1 MPEPKTRPTAED
13 PRDFLARIPDENR
26 RKDCLRILELMRK
39 ASGAKAVMWGP
50 AIIGFGRY
58 EMSYADGHTADWP
71 IIGFSPRK
79 NDLTLYIM
87 RGFDGCDDL
96 LSRLGKHKT
105 SKACLYIKRL
115 SDVDESVLKEL
126 IDEGVR
132 AMADARADKKC

>member
-1 MPEPKTRPTAED
+1 MPEPKTRPTDEN
-13 PRDFLARIPDENR
+13 PLDFLAKLPDENR
-26 RKDCLRILELMRK
+26 RTDCLRLLEMMRK

-50 AIIGFGRY
+50 AIVGFGSY
-58 EMSYADGHTADWP
+58 ELTYADGHTADWP

-96 LSRLGKHKT
+96 FSRLGKHKT

-126 IDEGVR
+126 ITEGVR
-132 AMADARADKKC
+132 AMAERRTDMKG

>member
-1 MPEPKTRPTAED
+1 MPEPKTRPTNED

-26 RKDCLRILELMRK
+26 RKDCLRILEMMRK
-39 ASGAKAVMWGP
+39 ASGARAVMWGTS
-50 AIIGFGRY
+50 IVGFGSY
-58 EMSYADGHTADWP
+58 EMQYADGHTADWP
-71 IIGFSPRK
+71 IVGFSPRK

-126 IDEGVR
+126 ITEGVR
-132 AMADARADKKC
+132 AMAERRTDKKG